1 VVDIV
6 VVGIVDMPV
15 VVVVVDDVDMLVVVV
30 KVVVIRIGHSS
41 ELFTISPFQHT
52 YLSMKIFSTSSLGQ
66 SLLSDTMLP
75 SYGFGFFGNTTTD

>member
-1 VVDIV
+1 MVDIV

-15 VVVVVDDVDMLVVVV
+15 VVVVVDDVDMLVVVVV

-75 SYGFGFFGNTTTD
+75 S